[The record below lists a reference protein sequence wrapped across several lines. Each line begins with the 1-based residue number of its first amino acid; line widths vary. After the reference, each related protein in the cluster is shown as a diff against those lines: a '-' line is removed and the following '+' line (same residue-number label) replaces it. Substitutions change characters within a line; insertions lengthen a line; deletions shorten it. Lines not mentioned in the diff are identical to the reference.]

1 MINLNDYVI
10 YIYIISILLTIT
22 SIIINACILAR
33 LRKLGGTN
41 VTTALKEGGE
51 LAEKVLKALNL
62 NNVTDVIDFVK
73 NLASGKI
80 ELPQNAQ
87 ELNNQIDYWKTQYA
101 ILSADVEKYTK
112 QDNEDKT
119 AVLNALKLL
128 EPYIKSMANNS
139 STVNSVNDII
149 LK

>member
-1 MINLNDYVI
+1 MINLNDYLI

-41 VTTALKEGGE
+41 ITTAIKEGGE
-51 LAEKVLKALNL
+51 LAEKILKALNL
-62 NNVTDVIDFVK
+62 NNVTALVDFVK
-73 NLASGKI
+73 NLASGKM

-87 ELNNQIDYWKTQYA
+87 ELNNQIDYWKTQYD

>member
-33 LRKLGGTN
+33 LRKLGGNN
-41 VTTALKEGGE
+41 VTTAIKEGGE
-51 LAEKVLKALNL
+51 LAEKILKALNL
-62 NNVTDVIDFVK
+62 NNVTDLVDFVK

-87 ELNNQIDYWKTQYA
+87 ELNNQIDYWKTQYD
-101 ILSADVEKYTK
+101 ILAADVEKYTK

-119 AVLNALKLL
+119 AVLHALKLL

>member
-62 NNVTDVIDFVK
+62 NNVTDLVDFVK

-87 ELNNQIDYWKTQYA
+87 ELNNQIDYWKTQYD

>member
-62 NNVTDVIDFVK
+62 NNVTDLVDFVK

-87 ELNNQIDYWKTQYA
+87 ELNNQIDYWKRQYD
-101 ILSADVEKYTK
+101 ILSEDVKKYTK

>member
-41 VTTALKEGGE
+41 VTTALKEGGAI
-51 LAEKVLKALNL
+51 AEKVLKALNL
-62 NNVTDVIDFVK
+62 NNVTDLVDFVK

-87 ELNNQIDYWKTQYA
+87 ELNNQIDYWKRQYD
-101 ILSADVEKYTK
+101 ILSADVENYTK

>member
-10 YIYIISILLTIT
+10 YIYITSILLTIT
-22 SIIINACILAR
+22 SIIINACILSR

-41 VTTALKEGGE
+41 VTTALKEGGAI
-51 LAEKVLKALNL
+51 AEKVLKALNL
-62 NNVTDVIDFVK
+62 NNVTDLVDFVK

-87 ELNNQIDYWKTQYA
+87 ELNNQIDYWKRQYD
-101 ILSADVEKYTK
+101 ILLADVEKYTK

>member
-22 SIIINACILAR
+22 SIIINACILSR

-41 VTTALKEGGE
+41 VTTVLKEGGAI
-51 LAEKVLKALNL
+51 AEKVLKALNL
-62 NNVTDVIDFVK
+62 NNVTDLVDFVK

-87 ELNNQIDYWKTQYA
+87 ELNNQIDYWKRQYD
-101 ILSADVEKYTK
+101 ILSVDVEKYTK

>member
-22 SIIINACILAR
+22 SIIINACILSR

-41 VTTALKEGGE
+41 VTTALKEGGAI
-51 LAEKVLKALNL
+51 AEKVLKALNL
-62 NNVTDVIDFVK
+62 NNVTDLVDFVK

-87 ELNNQIDYWKTQYA
+87 ELNNQIDYWKRQYD
-101 ILSADVEKYTK
+101 ILLADVEKYTK

>member
-22 SIIINACILAR
+22 SIMINACILAR
-33 LRKLGGTN
+33 FRKLGGTN

-62 NNVTDVIDFVK
+62 NNVTDLVDFVK

-87 ELNNQIDYWKTQYA
+87 ELNNQIDYWKRQYD
-101 ILSADVEKYTK
+101 ILSEDVKKYTK

>member
-62 NNVTDVIDFVK
+62 NNITDVIEFVK

-87 ELNNQIDYWKTQYA
+87 ELNNQIDYWKRQYA

>member
-22 SIIINACILAR
+22 SIIINACILSR

-41 VTTALKEGGE
+41 VTTALKEGGAI
-51 LAEKVLKALNL
+51 AEKVLKALNL
-62 NNVTDVIDFVK
+62 NNVTDLVDFVK

-87 ELNNQIDYWKTQYA
+87 ELNNQIDYWKRQYD
-101 ILSADVEKYTK
+101 ILSADVEKHTK